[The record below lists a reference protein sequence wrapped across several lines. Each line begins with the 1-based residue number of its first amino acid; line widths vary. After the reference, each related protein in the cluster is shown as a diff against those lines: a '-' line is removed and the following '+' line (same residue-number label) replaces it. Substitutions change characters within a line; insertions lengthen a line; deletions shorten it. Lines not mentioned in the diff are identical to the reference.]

1 MLWTYQRSNQT
12 LQIEMRIDSSRKE
25 YVLIVR
31 ADGAEQVVCDA
42 DAVSFQMR
50 VVALER
56 QLEREDWQTTS
67 AVAMR
72 DAWKL

>member
-1 MLWTYQRSNQT
+1 MLWTYQRSNQI
-12 LQIEMRIDSSRKE
+12 LQVETRIDSSRKE

-31 ADGAEQVVCDA
+31 AHGAEQVA
-42 DAVSFQMR
+42 RYPDAVSFQMR

-56 QLEREDWQTTS
+56 QLAREDWQTES
-67 AVAMR
+67 AVPMR

>member
-12 LQIEMRIDSSRKE
+12 LQVETRIDSSRKE
-25 YVLIVR
+25 YVLMVR
-31 ADGAEQVVCDA
+31 AHGTEHVDRYP

-56 QLEREDWQTTS
+56 QLAREEWHTHS
-67 AVAMR
+67 GVPMR